1 MPVGSFDQGTVV
13 ALATISP
20 GIVWVQTFTPW

>member
-13 ALATISP
+13 ALPTTSP
-20 GIVWVQTFTPW
+20 LVVWTQTFTPW